1 MPQIIMLHPVNMY
14 NSYMSVKSRP
24 SKTVEENKSGTV
36 NVAQLVDGL
45 PSLENALDLV
55 PSVAQTHFGGDHL
68 SSRTGVLEARG
79 SEAQGYLG
87 VQSRYEVSLNYT
99 RMCLLKTNQ

>member
-1 MPQIIMLHPVNMY
+1 MLLSSIRLLHVAYMPQIIMLHPVNMY

-24 SKTVEENKSGTV
+24 SKTAEENKSGTE

-68 SSRTGVLEARG
+68 
-79 SEAQGYLG
+79 
-87 VQSRYEVSLNYT
+87 
-99 RMCLLKTNQ
+99 